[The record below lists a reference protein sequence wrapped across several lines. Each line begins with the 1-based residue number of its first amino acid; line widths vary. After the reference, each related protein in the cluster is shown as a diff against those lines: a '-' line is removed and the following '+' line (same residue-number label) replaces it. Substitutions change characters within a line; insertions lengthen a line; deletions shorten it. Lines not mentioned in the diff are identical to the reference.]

1 LKTIFIKNLAATT
14 GRLSFFQLNV
24 FFEATHLLFLLTAD
38 KGSVVAGRGGKRW
51 VLSLKQTPVSVSIPQ
66 ILFARGGGDRGG
78 RSREEGV
85 ERKGGKED

>member
-1 LKTIFIKNLAATT
+1 
-14 GRLSFFQLNV
+14 
-24 FFEATHLLFLLTAD
+24 LLFLLTAD

-66 ILFARGGGDRGG
+66 ILFARWGGGREE
-78 RSREEGV
+78 EEGV